1 MEELIKLIESNAK
14 AIAAL
19 SSDIG
24 EMKRDRDYMYR
35 LMGDLTNK
43 IAILASAQAE
53 SYETMKNLDDRQS
66 QLTNQQAQIVEILK
80 KLS

>member
-1 MEELIKLIESNAK
+1 MEELIKLTESNAK

-53 SYETMKNLDDRQS
+53 SYETMKNLDDRPS